1 MVNIPMIL
9 GTISISIIHPR
20 SSRAN
25 PPVKLMIVGRRWNF
39 LSGTFVNYQ
48 RQAVKLPASMWGY
61 SMQKVSGRV
70 YWRYWSMMILIL
82 FWSSLMT
89 KTHHCWWLM
98 LCQNFSTCKLSILW
112 IPFFEVVYVIRTLG
126 DDFDVSKESRTCRGE
141 KEAPKNWLSW
151 HVGFRRMEWTC
162 NTMATGS
169 WFNWCTLKTR
179 MAMQNPH
186 FQ

>member
-98 LCQNFSTCKLSILW
+98 LCQNFSTCKLSILLNPLFW
-112 IPFFEVVYVIRTLG
+112 SCVCYSYVGRWFWCFKGKQDMSGGKGSAEKLTVV
-126 DDFDVSKESRTCRGE
+126 TCGFSQDGVNLQHNG
-141 KEAPKNWLSW
+141 NW
-151 HVGFRRMEWTC
+151 VMI
-162 NTMATGS
+162 
-169 WFNWCTLKTR
+169 
-179 MAMQNPH
+179 
-186 FQ
+186 